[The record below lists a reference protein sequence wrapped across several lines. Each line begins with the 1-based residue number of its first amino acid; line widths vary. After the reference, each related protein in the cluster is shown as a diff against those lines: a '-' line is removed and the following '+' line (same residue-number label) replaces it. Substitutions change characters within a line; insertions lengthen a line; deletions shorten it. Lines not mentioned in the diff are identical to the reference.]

1 MTSQNHKLRNAWA
14 MGSVLLLTV
23 TSCSSPAPR
32 HAAIELFDGKTLSGW
47 SYVLA
52 DHQVKMEQ
60 VWSVQDGILIC
71 QGTPVGF
78 IYKGPEVTDFRLIVE
93 YRWPPGSEP
102 GNSGIFS
109 RISKPMQGIPP
120 AIECQLKHG
129 SAGDVLG
136 LQGKQ
141 IAAGQPRFFS
151 VSKHPLAGDIAGV
164 TKTADA
170 ENPPGQW
177 NRVEIVAQG
186 PRYSVS
192 MNGKLINTA
201 EGVEVVAG
209 PIGLQSEGGVIQF
222 RRATLNVL
230 DP

>member
-1 MTSQNHKLRNAWA
+1 M
-14 MGSVLLLTV
+14 
-23 TSCSSPAPR
+23 
-32 HAAIELFDGKTLSGW
+32 
-47 SYVLA
+47 
-52 DHQVKMEQ
+52 
-60 VWSVQDGILIC
+60 
-71 QGTPVGF
+71 
-78 IYKGPEVTDFRLIVE
+78 
-93 YRWPPGSEP
+93 
-102 GNSGIFS
+102 
-109 RISKPMQGIPP
+109 
-120 AIECQLKHG
+120 
-129 SAGDVLG
+129 
-136 LQGKQ
+136 
-141 IAAGQPRFFS
+141 
-151 VSKHPLAGDIAGV
+151 